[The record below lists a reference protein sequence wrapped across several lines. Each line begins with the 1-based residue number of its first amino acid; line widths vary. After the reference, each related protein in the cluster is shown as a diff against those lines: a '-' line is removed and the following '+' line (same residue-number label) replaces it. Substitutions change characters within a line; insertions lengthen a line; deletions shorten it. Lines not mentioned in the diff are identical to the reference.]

1 MTMMTTDLRNAKP
14 EIDDTLNQVTRLL
27 RDILPVGSFGDRER
41 AALELS
47 NEAVRRLIHDELQ
60 DIAGSFGEFVEYRG
74 QRYRRHQPGA
84 GRYFSLCGDSEVSR
98 DSYRLI
104 GVRNGPTII
113 PLELEAGIQSNATPE
128 LARNVAHGYGE
139 HDMRQHGELL
149 DKAHRIPPPRATLER
164 MAKALAK
171 EVMRDLPCIEPKI
184 RCLEA
189 VPPAAQGIVVGLDRT
204 SAPMAE
210 PSDKRKPARK
220 RPYQRRAPE
229 PVEVNYRMAYVAT
242 VTLVDDQGEALVT
255 RRYAIEASD
264 SEQELLARAMA
275 DVRHAL
281 RRRSDLRVAVIQD
294 GAPEMWNL
302 VRPALHAIQ
311 GQGILVKC
319 YEAIDFC
326 HLIERLGEAL
336 ELIGCEIRQWQLQVW
351 RQSLAEDDT
360 TIDTIAR
367 YLRFHRNDART
378 PERLKKLN
386 EHITYIENNNDR
398 MRYQTLRAQGMPIG
412 SGITES
418 ACKTVVNMR
427 AKGAG
432 QRWSVPGLRGTLHL
446 RALNASDR
454 FDSFWAQFS
463 KSHLANVNNC
473 AHAA

>member
-1 MTMMTTDLRNAKP
+1 MMTTDLRNAKP
-14 EIDDTLNQVTRLL
+14 EIDNALNQIVRLL
-27 RDILPVGSFGDRER
+27 RDLLPAGSFGDRER

-47 NEAVRRLIHDELQ
+47 NEAVRRVVHDELQ
-60 DIAGSFGEFVEYRG
+60 DIADGFGDLVQYRG
-74 QRYRRHQPGA
+74 QRYRRHQPGSVC
-84 GRYFSLCGDSEVSR
+84 YFSLCGDCEVSR
-98 DSYRLI
+98 YSYRLI
-104 GVRNGPTII
+104 GVHNGPTII
-113 PLELEAGIQSNATPE
+113 PLELEAGILSRATPE

-149 DKAHRIPPPRATLER
+149 EKAHRLPPPRATLER

-171 EVMRDLPCIEPKI
+171 EVITELPYIEPKI

-189 VPPAAQGIVVGLDRT
+189 VPPAAQGIVVGIDRT

-210 PSDKRKPARK
+210 PSTKRKATRK
-220 RPYQRRAPE
+220 QPYQRRAPE

-242 VTLVDDQGEALVT
+242 VTLVDEQGEALVT

-264 SEQELLARAMA
+264 SEQKMVARAMA

-302 VRPALHAIQ
+302 VRPELQAIRSR
-311 GQGILVKC
+311 GVLVKC

-336 ELIGCEIRQWQLQVW
+336 ELIGCETRQWQLQVW
-351 RQSLAEDDT
+351 RQSLADDDT
-360 TIDTIAR
+360 AIDTIAR
-367 YLRFHRNDART
+367 YLRFHRNDAET
-378 PERLKKLN
+378 SERLKKLN

-454 FDSFWAQFS
+454 FDDFWAHFS
-463 KSHLANVNNC
+463 KSHIANVNNC